1 MRALCVCVSLS
12 LCKRHITKKVDTAPL
27 SMEQNLGEK
36 DDPSLDVGMFSGE
49 INNVLLTSSKLPS
62 TCDFPVSV
70 YSVFEEVLEDL
81 SPWSL
86 TFTSYQSSCKV
97 TLTLP
102 WPIDEESSLNWK

>member
-1 MRALCVCVSLS
+1 M
-12 LCKRHITKKVDTAPL
+12 
-27 SMEQNLGEK
+27 
-36 DDPSLDVGMFSGE
+36 GMFSDE
-49 INNVLLTSSKLPS
+49 NSKVLLTSSKLS
-62 TCDFPVSV
+62 ITCDFPVSV

-86 TFTSYQSSCKV
+86 IFTCYQSACKV